1 MKNFVIIKT
10 IYCVWKMKKNKIKKT
25 KINNLLEKENSKLK
39 FLIKSNLI
47 KII

>member
-1 MKNFVIIKT
+1 LENE
-10 IYCVWKMKKNKIKKT
+10 KNKIKKT